1 MIKKL
6 FYVICLVA
14 VFLVS
19 CGRNNIAI
27 SQDETEVNT
36 EINAETTEK
45 QYNNPIDSYF
55 LPLFDE
61 SEKISGAEYRNLQE
75 IYGLVWKLE
84 YKNMILWLLNK
95 CDFEKDRRN
104 IEAFEESVLNYIKS
118 VEPVLRTEKYDAY
131 HFSPNSGDVSRIG
144 GVGLSSWMMYMEGNI
159 YRDVCM
165 NVIGLN
171 DSDSPQYEFV
181 DRNYSNLTAESLYRE
196 LNEE

>member
-6 FYVICLVA
+6 FYIICLVT

-19 CGRNNIAI
+19 CGRNNVAI
-27 SQDETEVNT
+27 SQDEAEANT
-36 EINAETTEK
+36 ETIEK

-118 VEPVLRTEKYDAY
+118 VEPVFRTEKYDAY

-159 YRDVCM
+159 YKDVCM
-165 NVIGLN
+165 SVIGLN
-171 DSDSPQYEFV
+171 DSDSSQYEFV
-181 DRNYSNLTAESLYRE
+181 DRNYSNLTAEYLYRE